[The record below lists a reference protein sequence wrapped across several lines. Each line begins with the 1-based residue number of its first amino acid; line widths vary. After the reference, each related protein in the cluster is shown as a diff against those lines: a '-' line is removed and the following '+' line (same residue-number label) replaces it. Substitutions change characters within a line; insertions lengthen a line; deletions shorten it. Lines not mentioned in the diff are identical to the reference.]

1 MMMKRMLALIL
12 ALLLLPTAA
21 LAENAAWSFQAS
33 FSARE
38 EGADPWLSIAELLN
52 VLSFEGQLATYEDE
66 TFDLR
71 CDMLLSQEESSRTSL
86 HLYGT
91 SDAWGI
97 GSSLLGSNQLR
108 LDTAALVEYALLIN
122 TYTGFPLHDLAL
134 LYPNSTEIALRGMRE
149 AWAEVMYRS
158 EKTRT
163 ISLKELKKLCRT
175 LRTLTVEDRNF
186 VYWLKAISHDFF
198 LESDVLGALEDMDD
212 WLDENIGS
220 KGLRIEV
227 KNGVETWSAKN
238 TVLYQK
244 TVLESGSNAFL
255 SLPELPRGFSLSYSS
270 QTTSAPDAQDEAMT
284 FQWSC
289 EGRSIFGM
297 QWQSAHPD
305 VSQQTVSLS
314 VSGLAAGLW
323 DGLRCT
329 AALSGP
335 EESKQLDMNFS
346 MQDSFDFALTA
357 ALQKHDA
364 GSPAALALPETQLQ
378 TLNGA
383 YLRDFISAC
392 APSAIR
398 GAIPLVLYAPAS
410 FCNMMMDFITD
421 AGLVDMLD
429 GSTPQTVDW

>member
-1 MMMKRMLALIL
+1 MMMKRMLALLL
-12 ALLLLPTAA
+12 ALLLLPAAA

-38 EGADPWLSIAELLN
+38 EGMDPWLSIAKLLN
-52 VLSFEGQLATYEDE
+52 VLSFEGQLSTYENE

-97 GSSLLGSNQLR
+97 GSSLLGDNQLR
-108 LDTAALVEYALLIN
+108 LDTAALVEFALKIN
-122 TYTGFPLHDLAL
+122 THTGFPLHDLAL
-134 LYPNSTEIALRGMRE
+134 LYPGSTEMGLRGMRE
-149 AWAEVMYRS
+149 AWAAVLHRS

-163 ISLKELKKLCRT
+163 ISLKELKNLCKT
-175 LRTLTVEDRNF
+175 LRTLAVEDRNF
-186 VYWLKAISHDFF
+186 EYWLKAISHDSF
-198 LESDVLGALEDMDD
+198 LESDVLGALKDMDG

-244 TVLESGSNAFL
+244 TVLESGSSALL
-255 SLPELPRGFSLSYSS
+255 SLPELPRGFSLSYSR
-270 QTTSAPDAQDEAMT
+270 QATGEPDAQEEAMT
-284 FQWSC
+284 LQWSC
-289 EGRSIFGM
+289 EGRTIFGM
-297 QWQSAHPD
+297 QLQSARPD
-305 VSQQTVSLS
+305 AHQQTVAVS
-314 VSGLAAGLW
+314 VSGLATGLW

-329 AALSGP
+329 ATLTGP
-335 EESKQLDMNFS
+335 EDSKQLDMSFS
-346 MQDSFDFALTA
+346 MQDSFDFALAA

-364 GSPAALALPETQLQ
+364 GTPAELVLPETLLH
-378 TLNGA
+378 TLNDA
-383 YLRDFISAC
+383 SLRDFLSAC
-392 APSAIR
+392 APHAIR

-410 FCNMMMDFITD
+410 FCNMVMDLITD

-429 GSTPQTVDW
+429 AATTPAVDW